1 MQPQIPTFEQKVSS
15 ATIWRV
21 FSPEDSVIVHLNMS
35 EREKGRLPVAKRG

>member
-15 ATIWRV
+15 ATMRV
-21 FSPEDSVIVHLNMS
+21 FSPEDSVNVHLNMS